1 MAQRLDLVAEGKTVP
16 LWRLEVAG
24 SWLSRLRGLIGRRGL
39 GPGEGL
45 YLPGTNSIHMLFM
58 RFAIDVVFVG
68 APRTDGS
75 RQVVAVHERLAPWT
89 GVVWWVRGARGA
101 VELPA
106 GALARAGLSVGDLV
120 RLERAD

>member
-1 MAQRLDLVAEGKTVP
+1 MDLIAEGKTVP
-16 LWRLEVAG
+16 LWRVEVAG

-58 RFAIDVVFVG
+58 RFAIDCLFVG

-75 RQVVAVHERLAPWT
+75 RQVVAVRERLAPWT
-89 GVVWWVRGARGA
+89 GVVWWVRGARGV

-106 GALARAGLSVGDLV
+106 GSLAASGLKLGDYV
-120 RLERAD
+120 SFGPAD